1 MERIRK
7 HRVHRFIIVDDD
19 EALVGLVWFASHI
32 LYKVAEFNIFS

>member
-19 EALVGLVWFASHI
+19 EALVGVFGLSDLLA
-32 LYKVAEFNIFS
+32 IFCTK